1 MVQGVSEELKKWCYE
16 QALQSFGMNL
26 PDNYTERIKK
36 VAIRAQSILNVI
48 ATLRTPKDET
58 AMAWIKYLSE
68 NSIKIK
74 DRKYNVKENKNESE
88 KAL

>member
-16 QALQSFGMNL
+16 QALQSFGMNP

-58 AMAWIKYLSE
+58 AMAWIKYLFYLHMI
-68 NSIKIK
+68 NF
-74 DRKYNVKENKNESE
+74 
-88 KAL
+88 